1 MEELHLSL
9 ALAAEDMSQKDPKM
23 KAEFVVV
30 SLDVEANVAFVVDT
44 AQAVVEQI
52 EQFQCLSAVYIE
64 SQAKTVGYFEA

>member
-9 ALAAEDMSQKDPKM
+9 ALVAEDMSQKEPEM

-30 SLDVEANVAFVVDT
+30 ALDMEANVAFVVDT